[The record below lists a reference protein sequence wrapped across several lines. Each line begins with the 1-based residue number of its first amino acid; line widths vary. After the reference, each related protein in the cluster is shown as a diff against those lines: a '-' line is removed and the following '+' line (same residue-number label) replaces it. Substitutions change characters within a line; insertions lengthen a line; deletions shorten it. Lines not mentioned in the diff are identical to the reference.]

1 MKKIQNNKIHTIK
14 NIKIKK
20 KSKKHTKLREE
31 IVEFIPYISCGLIW
45 E

>member
-14 NIKIKK
+14 NIKKIIKK

-31 IVEFIPYISCGLIW
+31 IVEFLPYISCGLI
-45 E
+45 